1 MMWITI
7 PASENHSSFVRSDFW
22 GRRRAREMGEE
33 EWMFW
38 RRNGCSG
45 RKMRRKRA
53 VERKGEIK

>member
-7 PASENHSSFVRSDFW
+7 LASENHSSFVRSDFW

-38 RRNGCSG
+38 KKDAKKTCG
-45 RKMRRKRA
+45 
-53 VERKGEIK
+53 